1 MTRSARCALDDP
13 APSHPCHLL
22 PPNAAKMSV
31 VNSKLSR
38 VVGAN
43 RLTAGTAITAVV
55 ALGFFI
61 AFLWRAHD
69 RSVAWGDVPT
79 WLAVS
84 AAVIGAAVALQQL
97 NNQQKAIARQARAL
111 ERQQADAVG
120 FSWRPASPVEGAV
133 ADEPY
138 KAVYMA
144 VVENGSHRP
153 IRDVECYIELD
164 PAQPDEAVTYV
175 IHEAVAVAELV
186 DQVMPPNT
194 QLFHSPQA
202 SGWVRV
208 IGPGRK
214 FGFKFPFPVEDHP
227 NVRMKVWFTD
237 DADLEWTIDH
247 DLHLNAAYRPHGV
260 MVKHPDGNEKWR
272 AFPKREG

>member
-1 MTRSARCALDDP
+1 
-13 APSHPCHLL
+13 
-22 PPNAAKMSV
+22 MSLV
-31 VNSKLSR
+31 SSKLSR

-43 RLTAGTAITAVV
+43 RLTAATAITAAV

-84 AAVIGAAVALQQL
+84 AAVIGAAVALQL

-111 ERQQADAVG
+111 ERQQADAVD

-133 ADEPY
+133 ADEAY

-153 IRDVECYIELD
+153 IRDVECYIELN
-164 PAQPDEAVTYV
+164 PA
-175 IHEAVAVAELV
+175 
-186 DQVMPPNT
+186 
-194 QLFHSPQA
+194 
-202 SGWVRV
+202 
-208 IGPGRK
+208 
-214 FGFKFPFPVEDHP
+214 
-227 NVRMKVWFTD
+227 
-237 DADLEWTIDH
+237 
-247 DLHLNAAYRPHGV
+247 
-260 MVKHPDGNEKWR
+260 
-272 AFPKREG
+272 